1 MSRLDGVTA
10 PDVRQASAIEVMTT
24 MLSKE
29 KYSEK
34 TGIAPRTLDRYLPEG
49 RIEGAVKDSRGAWRI
64 PADARLLPS
73 TAVVRQAEPDVVP
86 PPPDVRLA
94 DAIATLPAFVNVVTA
109 ARLLGIPA
117 DVVRENAVE
126 LDGRQW
132 GRRLSDHERAWVI
145 PLATIR
151 RLAGL

>member
-1 MSRLDGVTA
+1 MTA
-10 PDVRQASAIEVMTT
+10 PDVRQASAMIEVMTT

-29 KYSEK
+29 AYSAK

-64 PADARLLPS
+64 PADAPVLPS

-94 DAIATLPAFVNVVTA
+94 DALAVLPAFVDVATA
-109 ARLLGIPA
+109 ARLLGVPA
-117 DVVRENAVE
+117 DVVRENVGE
-126 LDGRQW
+126 LEGRQW
-132 GRRLSDHERAWVI
+132 GRQSKHGRTWVI
-145 PLATIR
+145 PLATVR